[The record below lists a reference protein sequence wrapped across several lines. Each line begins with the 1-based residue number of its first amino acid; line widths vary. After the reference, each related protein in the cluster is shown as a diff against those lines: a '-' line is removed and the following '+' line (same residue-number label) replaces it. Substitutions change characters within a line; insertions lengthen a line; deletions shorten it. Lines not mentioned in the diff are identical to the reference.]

1 MLQSKMLHNRMAD
14 YFNNQIVRLVHNYY
28 HDGSVRVHHGIIK
41 YNKNHV
47 SDDIVE
53 ITNIKTKIGSG
64 IRIDLGSINIT
75 SGNKNVHLT
84 YEDYKKYERENVYAK
99 WKL

>member
-1 MLQSKMLHNRMAD
+1 MLWEFNMLQSKMLHNRMAD

-41 YNKNHV
+41 YNK
-47 SDDIVE
+47 
-53 ITNIKTKIGSG
+53 TKIGSG

-84 YEDYKKYERENVYAK
+84 YEDYKKYERENVYA
-99 WKL
+99 